1 VAVLQDQPIS
11 AKGIVSAIF
20 WEGLSANSAVNAL
33 LRRGFRD
40 RDVYAVGVLSGSPP
54 DFGDFFS
61 SLGISAREAAYCQEC
76 FQDGAIL
83 LVVRAHSPGD
93 QHRALEIIRDHGGV
107 LPS

>member
-1 VAVLQDQPIS
+1 VLQDQPIS
-11 AKGIVSAIF
+11 AEGVVSAIF

-40 RDVYAVGVLSGSPP
+40 DEVYAVGVLSGSPP
-54 DFGDFFS
+54 DFGDFFAS
-61 SLGISAREAAYCQEC
+61 VGISAREAAYCHEC

-83 LVVRAHSPGD
+83 LIVSARSSAD
-93 QHRALEIIRDHGGV
+93 RHRALEILRDHGGV